1 MDQLDVQTKIGLV
14 VVSASSISE
23 LRYPRA
29 APPGVAFL
37 TSRMMLEG
45 GDGIDALIKM
55 EGHASRA
62 VGELVSAKVDSVAY
76 CCTVSG
82 ALRGMEGDRQFCRE
96 LEDQWGT
103 PITST
108 MLAVVEALQHM
119 DMKKIVVTTPYPD
132 SHHVAERAYLK
143 EAGIEALTMQ
153 GMGLES
159 AEGFASVR
167 PQEIFDFA
175 RDAWK
180 EYGDEA
186 DGLFI
191 SCMNHDGMAV
201 AQTPAAGT
209 APRQPHGLPGAAVPP
224 AAASRRRLPQGRPRG
239 ASERAGLGGPAPQ
252 PKTQRPMA

>member
-37 TSRMMLEG
+37 TSRMMLEEG
-45 GDGIDALIKM
+45 EGIDALIKM
-55 EGHASRA
+55 EGNASRA
-62 VGELVSAKVDSVAY
+62 IGELVSAKVDSVAY

-175 RDAWK
+175 MDAWK

-191 SCMNHDGMAV
+191 SCMNHDGMAA
-201 AQTPAAGT
+201 AQTLEDTIGKPVVTSHSATLWSVLSQAGET
-209 APRQPHGLPGAAVPP
+209 EPLPGYGRLLTEPRADRSKNATNAV
-224 AAASRRRLPQGRPRG
+224 
-239 ASERAGLGGPAPQ
+239 
-252 PKTQRPMA
+252 